1 MNSDS
6 VITWSEILFM
16 AVFFLLVFGVPAF
29 VAWVSYND
37 KFEKMDFRSLWEHNE
52 RKDKL
57 AVILMGTW
65 WLHSCSM
72 ILWTMLRSVTTT
84 DWVTYQLWA
93 LPIIA
98 KMLNDA
104 WAPKNGKPDTSQQGI
119 TG

>member
-1 MNSDS
+1 MNADG
-6 VITWSEILFM
+6 VITLAEALFLFM
-16 AVFFLLVFGVPAF
+16 FVLLVFGVPCL
-29 VAWVSYND
+29 VAWFSYSD
-37 KFEKMDFRSLWEHNE
+37 KFKRFDLRSLWEHND

-72 ILWTMLRSVTTT
+72 ILWTLMRLVTTA
-84 DWVTYQLWA
+84 DWTTYQLWA

-104 WAPKNGKPDTSQQGI
+104 WAPKNGSSPPI
-119 TG
+119 TDSLIK

>member
-1 MNSDS
+1 MNADG
-6 VITWSEILFM
+6 VLTASEIIFLGVFM
-16 AVFFLLVFGVPAF
+16 VLVFGVPSL
-29 VAWVSYND
+29 VVWLSYSD
-37 KFEKMDFRSLWEHNE
+37 RFRQFDLRSLWEHKE

-72 ILWTMLRSVTTT
+72 ILWTLMRTVTTT

-104 WAPKNGKPDTSQQGI
+104 WAPKNGAVPTDSVFK
-119 TG
+119 